1 MKVFDVTL
9 KHHKT
14 GEIRRVK
21 MHLKGNIS
29 VPLAKLHA
37 RVTNPGFMVV
47 KLTPL
52 Q

>member
-1 MKVFDVTL
+1 MKKFDITL

-21 MHLKGNIS
+21 LVLKGHVT
-29 VPLAKLHA
+29 VPLVKLHA
-37 RVTNPGFMVV
+37 RVLNPGFMVV